1 MLAQSGKILELES
14 LGKKLIPENPMRPE
28 GYLAIS
34 KLNIYN
40 EKFIESVDILD
51 IALNLNLC
59 TNQQDVGYLRLAK
72 SESFLGLENY
82 DEAFRYSEIA
92 GGQLRNTFSM
102 KLSVDVYLSMN
113 DFDRALKLVKNV
125 SEICGSNPVLLNMM
139 AKVLMHSNES
149 YEQTKA
155 LLETVLEIDE
165 GNEEAF
171 AMLVTLHLNNK
182 QYEHAMGLLKD
193 KVQEFNK
200 DVYYVQYGDLL
211 TVSNNLVD
219 AEVCYNM
226 AKSLNPRNARANSG
240 LLRLNEI
247 AESEDCGIQDESQND
262 DDDGLDIA
270 DNNNITPTNNTGE
283 YSMLQL
289 QPGTA
294 DSYIFNSPSLATNI
308 NTSFS
313 MMLQS
318 TLESDD

>member
-1 MLAQSGKILELES
+1 MGFSS
-14 LGKKLIPENPMRPE
+14 LGKKFISENPMRPE
-28 GYLAIS
+28 GYLALS

-40 EKFIESVDILD
+40 EKYIESIGILD
-51 IALNLNLC
+51 TALNLNTG
-59 TNQQDVGYLRLAK
+59 TNQLDLGYLYLAK
-72 SESFLGLENY
+72 SESFTGLENY
-82 DEAFRYSEIA
+82 DEAFRYSEIS
-92 GGQLRNTFSM
+92 GGQVRNTFSM
-102 KLSVDVYLSMN
+102 KQSVDVYLSMN

-125 SEICGSNPVLLNMM
+125 SEICGSNPVLLTMM
-139 AKVLMHSNES
+139 AKVLLHSSES
-149 YEQTKA
+149 YEQTKT
-155 LLETVLEIDE
+155 LLETVLAIDE

-182 QYEHAMGLLKD
+182 QYEHAMELLKD
-193 KVQEFNK
+193 KVHEFNK

-211 TVSNNLVD
+211 TISNNLVD

-226 AKSLNPRNARANSG
+226 AKSLNPGNVRANSG

-247 AESEDCGIQDESQND
+247 ADNEDGVIQDEAQNE
-262 DDDGLDIA
+262 DGVSPAIA

-294 DSYIFNSPSLATNI
+294 DSYIFNSPTLATNI

-318 TLESDD
+318 TLENDD